1 MRKKVEQKKYL
12 NWISKNMYGFNRRRS
27 IYLSKEN
34 HMSRDPETKNI
45 RDPPC

>member
-1 MRKKVEQKKYL
+1 MREKVEQKKYL
-12 NWISKNMYGFNRRRS
+12 NWISKNMYGFNRRS